1 MQDLGIIS
9 PSLEEFRELAGH
21 SRVIPVRLKVLAD
34 AETPIGLYRKL
45 AQGQPGTFLM
55 ESAAVGGAWSRYSFI
70 GARSRATLTTKDG
83 QAHWLGQPPAGV
95 PVDGS
100 PVDAIRDTVAALR
113 TDRFDGLPP
122 FTSGLVGFLGWETV
136 RHWERLTSPPE
147 DDLQLPEMA
156 LNLVTDMAVHDNMD
170 GTVLLIANAIN
181 FDNSPDRV
189 DEAWADA
196 VARVKELLARV
207 STPVA
212 QPVSVLEPAALDFA
226 SSVQE
231 RWDESEYLA
240 ALDRGKEA
248 IVDGEVFQ
256 VVISRRFEMECGAS
270 PLDVYRVLRNT
281 NPSPYMYI
289 FSLEDAEGRG
299 YSIVGSSPEAL
310 VTVTGEDVITHPIAG
325 SRPRGKTVDADK
337 ALSEELLADQKERAE
352 HLMLVDLS
360 RNDLSKVCVAGS
372 VDVTQFMEV
381 ERFSHIMHLVSTVVG
396 RLAPTATAYDV
407 LKATFPA
414 GTLSGAPKPRALRL
428 LDELEP
434 HRRGIYGGVVGYFDF
449 AGDMD
454 MAIAIRSA
462 LLREGRAYVQAGGGI
477 VADSVNPTEA
487 LETVNKA
494 AAPLRAV
501 HTAGS
506 LHNISAESVPVEAGA
521 ADSATAEP
529 HTAGNPAPT
538 EPGADSA
545 GGAAA
550 DAGTGS

>member
-1 MQDLGIIS
+1 MQSTSKEPATPGLSKNRRTSTAMQDLGTIS

-55 ESAAVGGAWSRYSFI
+55 ESAAVGGSWSRYSFI

-83 QAHWLGQPPAGV
+83 QAHWLGEP
-95 PVDGS
+95 PVDVPLGGS
-100 PVDAIRDTVAALR
+100 PVDAIRDTVEALR

-136 RHWERLTSPPE
+136 RHWEKLTSPPE

-181 FDNSPDRV
+181 FDNSSERV
-189 DEAWADA
+189 DEAWHDA
-196 VARVKELLARV
+196 VARVKELLERISA
-207 STPVA
+207 PVV
-212 QPVSVLEPAALDFA
+212 QPVSVLAPAALDFA

-231 RWDESEYLA
+231 RWDEAEYLA

-256 VVISRRFEMECGAS
+256 VVISRRFEMECQAS
-270 PLDVYRVLRNT
+270 ALDVYRVLRNT

-289 FSLEDAEGRG
+289 FSLADADGR
-299 YSIVGSSPEAL
+299 E
-310 VTVTGEDVITHPIAG
+310 HPIAG
-325 SRPRGKTVDADK
+325 SRPRGKTVEADK
-337 ALSEELLADQKERAE
+337 ALAEELLADQKERAE

-360 RNDLSKVCVAGS
+360 RNDLSKVCVAGT

-396 RLAPTATAYDV
+396 RLAPQAKAYDV

-414 GTLSGAPKPRALRL
+414 GTLSGAPKRRALRL

-434 HRRGIYGGVVGYFDF
+434 HRRGIYGGVVGYLDF

-462 LLREGRAYVQAGGGI
+462 LIREGRAYVQAGGGI

-506 LHNISAESVPVEAGA
+506 LHNISAESLPGGT
-521 ADSATAEP
+521 DS
-529 HTAGNPAPT
+529 
-538 EPGADSA
+538 
-545 GGAAA
+545 
-550 DAGTGS
+550 

>member
-9 PSLEEFRELAGH
+9 PGLEEFRELAGH

-34 AETPIGLYRKL
+34 AETPIGLYRKV

-95 PVDGS
+95 PVDGN
-100 PVDAIRDTVAALR
+100 PVDAIRDTIDALR

-189 DEAWADA
+189 DEAWQDA
-196 VARVKELLARV
+196 VSRVKELLARI
-207 STPVA
+207 STPVT

-231 RWDESEYLA
+231 RWDEPAYLA

-289 FSLEDAEGRG
+289 FSLEDADGRE

-310 VTVTGEDVITHPIAG
+310 VTVTGDDVITHPIAG
-325 SRPRGKTVDADK
+325 SRPRGKTVETDK
-337 ALSEELLADQKERAE
+337 ALAEELLTDEKERAE

-396 RLAPTATAYDV
+396 RLAPTAKAYDV

-434 HRRGIYGGVVGYFDF
+434 HRRGIYGGVVGYLDF

-506 LHNISAESVPVEAGA
+506 LHNITPDSV
-521 ADSATAEP
+521 S
-529 HTAGNPAPT
+529 
-538 EPGADSA
+538 
-545 GGAAA
+545 AA
-550 DAGTGS
+550 DAAGRKAGTETGPKAGAEAGTES

>member
-9 PSLEEFRELAGH
+9 PSLDEFRELAGH

-45 AQGQPGTFLM
+45 AQGQPGTFLL

-83 QAHWLGQPPAGV
+83 QAHWLGEPPVGV
-95 PVDGS
+95 PLEGS
-100 PVDAIRDTVAALR
+100 PVDAIRDTLRALH
-113 TDRFDGLPP
+113 TDRFEGLPP

-181 FDNSPDRV
+181 FDNSSERV
-189 DEAWADA
+189 DEAWHDA
-196 VARVKELLARV
+196 VARVKNLLAKV
-207 STPVA
+207 SAPTE
-212 QPVSVLEPAALDFA
+212 QPISVLQPAAVDFA

-231 RWDESEYLA
+231 RWDENDYLA

-256 VVISRRFEMECGAS
+256 VVISRRFEMECGAD

-289 FSLEDAEGRG
+289 FSLEDAAGRQ

-325 SRPRGKTVDADK
+325 SRPRGKTIEADK
-337 ALSEELLADQKERAE
+337 ALAEELLADEKERAE

-360 RNDLSKVCVAGS
+360 RNDLSKVCVAGT

-396 RLAPTATAYDV
+396 KLAPSATAYDV

-434 HRRGIYGGVVGYFDF
+434 HRRGIYGGVVGYLDF
-449 AGDMD
+449 AGDLD

-477 VADSVNPTEA
+477 VADSVNATEA
-487 LETVNKA
+487 IETINKA
-494 AAPLRAV
+494 AAPMRAV
-501 HTAGS
+501 HTAQS
-506 LHNISAESVPVEAGA
+506 LRNITADTVPA
-521 ADSATAEP
+521 
-529 HTAGNPAPT
+529 
-538 EPGADSA
+538 
-545 GGAAA
+545 
-550 DAGTGS
+550 AGTEQP

>member
-9 PSLEEFRELAGH
+9 PGLEEFRKLAAH

-55 ESAAVGGAWSRYSFI
+55 ESAAVGGSWSRYSFI

-83 QAHWLGQPPAGV
+83 QAHWLGQPPVGV
-95 PVDGS
+95 PHGGS
-100 PVDAIRDTVAALR
+100 PVDAIRDTIEALR
-113 TDRFDGLPP
+113 TDRFEDLPP

-136 RHWERLTSPPE
+136 RHWEKLTSPPE
-147 DDLQLPEMA
+147 DDLELPEMA

-181 FDNSPDRV
+181 FDNSSERV
-189 DEAWADA
+189 DEAWHDA
-196 VARVKELLARV
+196 VARVKALLEQV
-207 STPVA
+207 STPVKH
-212 QPVSVLEPAALDFA
+212 PVSVLDSAALDFA

-231 RWDESEYLA
+231 RWKETDYLA

-256 VVISRRFEMECGAS
+256 VVISRRFEMDCGAD

-289 FSLEDAEGRG
+289 FRLEDPAGRQ

-310 VTVTGEDVITHPIAG
+310 VTVTGQDVITHPIAG
-325 SRPRGKTVDADK
+325 SRPRGKSVEADK
-337 ALSEELLADQKERAE
+337 ALAEELLADEKERAE

-396 RLAPTATAYDV
+396 KLSPSATAYDV

-434 HRRGIYGGVVGYFDF
+434 HRRGIYGGVVGYLDF

-462 LLREGRAYVQAGGGI
+462 LLRDGRAYVQAGGGI
-477 VADSVNPTEA
+477 VADSVNATEA

-494 AAPLRAV
+494 AAPMRAV
-501 HTAGS
+501 HTAQS
-506 LHNISAESVPVEAGA
+506 LRNSTATSIS
-521 ADSATAEP
+521 
-529 HTAGNPAPT
+529 
-538 EPGADSA
+538 
-545 GGAAA
+545 
-550 DAGTGS
+550 DAGTPA

>member
-70 GARSRATLTTKDG
+70 GSKSRATLTTKDG

-95 PVDGS
+95 PVDGN
-100 PVDAIRDTVAALR
+100 PVDAIRDTVDALR

-181 FDNSPDRV
+181 FDNTPDRV
-189 DEAWADA
+189 DEAWQDA
-196 VARVKELLARV
+196 VGRVKEQLARI
-207 STPVA
+207 STPVT

-231 RWDESEYLA
+231 RWDEPAYLA

-289 FSLEDAEGRG
+289 FSLEDADGRE

-310 VTVTGEDVITHPIAG
+310 VTVTGDDVITHPIAG

-337 ALSEELLADQKERAE
+337 ALAEELLADQKERAE

-396 RLAPTATAYDV
+396 RLSPTAKAYDV

-434 HRRGIYGGVVGYFDF
+434 HRRGIYGGVVGYLDF

-506 LHNISAESVPVEAGA
+506 LHNITPESVAAANAAGNKIGTQSAAQSGTEAGA
-521 ADSATAEP
+521 ES
-529 HTAGNPAPT
+529 
-538 EPGADSA
+538 
-545 GGAAA
+545 
-550 DAGTGS
+550 